1 MNECSRHFFFFF
13 SKDVSMKN
21 GILRER
27 GEGGEK
33 NFILKSEFMF
43 PEESNPF
50 SIVSLFLPRSK
61 LITKGS
67 IKIQIIR
74 KYFWIDILFSISQ
87 FKPVTLINHYRISPL
102 TILTLPTEEK
112 FSNNKPVLFERAT
125 TKKKTSVQQTKFSGR
140 IKTSPVKNTV
150 KTTAQWNK
158 TESIH
163 PSVEILRKWKKIL
176 AERKK
181 KKTKNPDR

>member
-1 MNECSRHFFFFF
+1 
-13 SKDVSMKN
+13 MKN

-87 FKPVTLINHYRISPL
+87 FKPVTLINRTPL
-102 TILTLPTEEK
+102 PY
-112 FSNNKPVLFERAT
+112 FSLNNSYITHGREIFK
-125 TKKKTSVQQTKFSGR
+125 QQTSAFWKSYDQ
-140 IKTSPVKNTV
+140 KKNQCP
-150 KTTAQWNK
+150 AN
-158 TESIH
+158 
-163 PSVEILRKWKKIL
+163 EILRKNQNFSREKYGENNRAMK
-176 AERKK
+176 
-181 KKTKNPDR
+181 

>member
-1 MNECSRHFFFFF
+1 MLETFFFFF

-87 FKPVTLINHYRISPL
+87 FKPVTLINRTPL
-102 TILTLPTEEK
+102 PY
-112 FSNNKPVLFERAT
+112 FSLNNSYITHGREIFK
-125 TKKKTSVQQTKFSGR
+125 QQTSAFWKSYDQ
-140 IKTSPVKNTV
+140 KKNQCP
-150 KTTAQWNK
+150 AN
-158 TESIH
+158 
-163 PSVEILRKWKKIL
+163 EILRKNQNFSREKYGENNRAMK
-176 AERKK
+176 
-181 KKTKNPDR
+181 

>member
-1 MNECSRHFFFFF
+1 MNARDIFFFFF
-13 SKDVSMKN
+13 QGCFYEKWN
-21 GILRER
+21 FTRE
-27 GEGGEK
+27 EGGGGGK

-87 FKPVTLINHYRISPL
+87 FKPVTLINRTPL
-102 TILTLPTEEK
+102 PY
-112 FSNNKPVLFERAT
+112 FSLNNSYITHGREIFK
-125 TKKKTSVQQTKFSGR
+125 QQTSAFWKSYDQ
-140 IKTSPVKNTV
+140 KKNQCP
-150 KTTAQWNK
+150 AN
-158 TESIH
+158 
-163 PSVEILRKWKKIL
+163 EILRKNQNFSREKYGENNRAMK
-176 AERKK
+176 
-181 KKTKNPDR
+181 